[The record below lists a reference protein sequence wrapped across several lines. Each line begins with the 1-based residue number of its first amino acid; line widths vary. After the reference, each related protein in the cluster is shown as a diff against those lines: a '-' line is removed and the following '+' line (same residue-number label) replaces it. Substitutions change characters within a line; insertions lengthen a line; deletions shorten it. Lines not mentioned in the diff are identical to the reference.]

1 MEINKMTQEIFNEIK
16 NMFKYCDIQQDRVIF
31 SDYANNDKSLLP
43 MYEINDSGIYIFE
56 RGYKIQ
62 TANLGSLSLNM
73 LGFYA
78 RMKNNSMPDNA
89 TLDKITNAKSENE
102 IYNIFISKFGN
113 DFLKDNLFINYEGE
127 IDNAYQLIVDS
138 NEYAIN
144 YVAKNK
150 YFVVVPKTKLNVVEL
165 CSFLFKVLSVKQQF
179 DEKVVP
185 QIDFSS
191 IGSEELL
198 KLFATYMNQVPTRI
212 RENEKIV

>member
-1 MEINKMTQEIFNEIK
+1 MTQEIFNEIK

-62 TANLGSLSLNM
+62 TANMGSLSLNM

-78 RMKNNSMPDNA
+78 RMKRNTMPDNA
-89 TLDKITNAKSENE
+89 MLDKIANAKSENE

-127 IDNAYQLIVDS
+127 IDNAYQLIIDS
-138 NEYAIN
+138 KEYAIN

-150 YFVVVPKTKLNVVEL
+150 YFVVVPETK
-165 CSFLFKVLSVKQQF
+165 SQGLFH
-179 DEKVVP
+179 
-185 QIDFSS
+185 QIQ
-191 IGSEELL
+191 EEVTFCGLL
-198 KLFATYMNQVPTRI
+198 HEAYA
-212 RENEKIV
+212 